1 MAFFVQ
7 KLARWERKQYKV
19 RSADTVASVVHVW
32 KKSKKNPFGRKAEFV
47 EQFPAQVKANHTP
60 MQAIILAAGYGT
72 RLRPYTDIRPKPLF
86 PVRNRPL
93 LHLLLEKVRD
103 CACWPI
109 LVNSH
114 HLAAQIEAA
123 LAPWTEV
130 VLQYEPEILGTG
142 GSLRKALNQ
151 LENESI
157 LVMNG
162 DLYHRIDLEQVYHR
176 HLLSKNDVTLALH
189 DCPRF
194 NNVAIEGDRVR
205 GFGGTGDQQ
214 LAFTGIHVV
223 DPEVIERIPA
233 HGFYH
238 IIDLY
243 RELAREGR
251 VGYCR
256 VDGALWR
263 DIGTPADYLQLHG
276 ELLAKDSGWL
286 VDPTAHIGSGVVL
299 EDWGC
304 IGPGTVIG
312 DGARLRRSVVWE
324 GAEVKAGAVC
334 ADAIVTGHAEVDARF
349 GKAEEAGL

>member
-7 KLARWERKQYKV
+7 KLARRERKQYKV

-47 EQFPAQVKANHTP
+47 EQFPAQVKANHNP

-86 PVRNRPL
+86 PVCNRPL

-103 CACWPI
+103 CACWPV

-123 LAPWTEV
+123 LAPWPEV
-130 VLQYEPEILGTG
+130 LLQHEPEILGTG

-151 LENESI
+151 LQNESV

-162 DLYHRIDLEQVYHR
+162 DLYHQIDLEQVYHR

-189 DCPRF
+189 DYPRF
-194 NNVAIEGDRVR
+194 NNVTVEGDRVR
-205 GFGGTGDQQ
+205 DFGGTGGQQ

-223 DPEVIERIPA
+223 DPEAIERIPA
-233 HGFYH
+233 HGFHH

-243 RELAREGR
+243 RELAREGK

-263 DIGTPADYLQLHG
+263 DIGTPADYLQLHAD
-276 ELLAKDSGWL
+276 LLAGESGWL
-286 VDPTAHIGSGVVL
+286 IDPTARIGSDVL
-299 EDWGC
+299 LEEWGC
-304 IGPGTVIG
+304 IGPGAVIG
-312 DGARLRRSVVWE
+312 DGARLCRSVVWE
-324 GAEVKAGAVC
+324 GAELRAGAMC
-334 ADAIVTGHAEVDARF
+334 IDAIVTGQSEIDAH
-349 GKAEEAGL
+349 GGMTGEKGA